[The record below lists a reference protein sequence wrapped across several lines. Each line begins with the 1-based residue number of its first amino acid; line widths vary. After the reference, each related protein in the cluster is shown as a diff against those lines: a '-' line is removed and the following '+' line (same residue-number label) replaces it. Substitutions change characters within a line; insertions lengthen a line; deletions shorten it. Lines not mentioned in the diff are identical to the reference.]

1 MQPAIARQFCQID
14 LLSPQR
20 IDGLGWVVEF
30 NTFADILKSS
40 VLFCIRAG

>member
-1 MQPAIARQFCQID
+1 MPAAIAHQFCQID
-14 LLSPQR
+14 LLTPQR
-20 IDGLGWVVEF
+20 IGGLGWMVEF